1 MPTFNGKVAEFFHDH
16 HGVASGDELTVLD
29 ISEHERLDL
38 MRCGALLGVF
48 EGVYRLASS
57 PLTFHARCRAVC
69 MADPSL
75 TLSCFTAGSI
85 FELRRCGNPWLHAMT
100 NRLTKPVG
108 PSVKVHRTTLDLTDR
123 TIRRD
128 DGIRHTDA
136 VQTFFDLGKH
146 VSDLTLRSIGEQ
158 LIADG
163 LATYDEMADH
173 AVAVGTK
180 GRPGGARVLRVL
192 GTRSAV
198 GAAADSHG
206 EVMLFEALRR
216 AGQTELVRHPQVR
229 LRTGEVVHPDM
240 GDPTVGFYI
249 EVDHHTWHTDSA
261 SVEYD
266 KWRDRE
272 VRLAGGEV
280 ERVPTSHIEQSLPSV
295 VTDLLQRY
303 RQSQLRR

>member
-1 MPTFNGKVAEFFHDH
+1 VSTFNGAVAEFFRDH
-16 HGVASGDELTVLD
+16 HGIASGDELTALH
-29 ISEHERLDL
+29 ICEQERRYL
-38 MRCGALLGVF
+38 MRCGVPLGVF

-69 MADPSL
+69 AADPSL
-75 TLSCFTAGSI
+75 TLSCFTSGSI
-85 FELRRCGNPWLHAMT
+85 LGLRRCGNPWLHSMT

-108 PSVKVHRTTLDLTDR
+108 PSVKVHRTTLELTDR
-123 TIRRD
+123 TICRD

-158 LIADG
+158 VIADG
-163 LATYDEMADH
+163 LATYHDMAAH
-173 AVAVGTK
+173 AFAVGTK

-192 GTRSAV
+192 GTRSEV

-206 EVMLFEALRR
+206 EVALFEALRR
-216 AGQTELVRHPQVR
+216 AGLTELVRHPPIR
-229 LRTGEVVHPDM
+229 LRTGDIVHPDM
-240 GDPTVGFYI
+240 GVPTADFYI
-249 EVDHHTWHTDSA
+249 EVDHHTWHTDAA

-266 KWRDRE
+266 EWRDRE
-272 VRLAGGEV
+272 VRLTGGEV
-280 ERVPTSHIEQSLPSV
+280 ERVPTSHIERSLPSV
-295 VTDLLQRY
+295 VADLLQRY